1 MVKKL
6 ILLVLV
12 LLGALLFISCKNNS
26 TNTNSNTTNNTQT
39 PQPETPKVA
48 RIQLGLDNWDDYLS
62 YTYTTS
68 PASDGMVVCTFT
80 FTSISSDFTFLDC
93 QIFINYATGGYHK
106 IPKTG
111 NTSFS
116 ITMESKYLSSIKMR
130 DVKGYVLVPQA

>member
-48 RIQLGLDNWDDYLS
+48 RQLGLDNWDDYLS

-68 PASDGMVVCTFT
+68 PAADGMYVCTFT
-80 FTSISSDFTFLDC
+80 FTPVSSDFIFVDC

-106 IPKTG
+106 VPKSG
-111 NTSFS
+111 NLSFS
-116 ITMESKYLSSIKMR
+116 VTIEAHTLTAIKIR
-130 DVKGYVLVPQA
+130 DVKGYVIVPQA